1 MHFIRFNTT
10 NSNLHIKHGVVMKEK
25 KSTYMGGEMDEQ
37 RIIIPKQIEKFFN
50 KRILFLI
57 LLIILLLLIPLLV

>member
-1 MHFIRFNTT
+1 
-10 NSNLHIKHGVVMKEK
+10 MKEK
-25 KSTYMGGEMDEQ
+25 KSTYMGGEKDEQ